1 MFLVW
6 GGEICGERSPSCR
19 DANYPGERVCHD
31 QTRGCRQ
38 RWCQGGGRGGRC
50 FGEEKDPGTRKI
62 YAAVREHSFTR
73 WLYKCTMLI
82 CGLCFWWFHGDSM
95 VIQWWDSYRV
105 VTACGLTA
113 SDQCRF
119 LEIVLNQ
126 RRHFSSILKLSH
138 FSAWAMGSWWH
149 NCWNFDHTDTIFQ
162 QKNCRTIEE
171 RNHRTFTL

>member
-62 YAAVREHSFTR
+62 ALPAGCTNVQCWSAAFAS
-73 WLYKCTMLI
+73 
-82 CGLCFWWFHGDSM
+82 GDSM
-95 VIQWWDSYRV
+95 VIPWWDSYRA